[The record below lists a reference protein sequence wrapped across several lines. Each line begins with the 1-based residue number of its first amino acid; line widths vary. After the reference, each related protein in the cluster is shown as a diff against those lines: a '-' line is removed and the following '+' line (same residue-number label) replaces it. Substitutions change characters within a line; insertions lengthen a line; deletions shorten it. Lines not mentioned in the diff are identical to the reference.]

1 MNINLPNNIV
11 FNPADGDPAPARQ
24 TARQVPPAEDKAADL
39 SLGVDHQDVVK
50 KALESDAKST
60 LSAQE
65 IEELL
70 QTDAIDSIENIRLA
84 AANILNFGI

>member
-24 TARQVPPAEDKAADL
+24 TARQVPPVEDKAADL

-70 QTDAIDSIENIRLA
+70 QTDALDSIENIRLA
-84 AANILNFGI
+84 AENILNFGI